1 MCIYVYE
8 SRVYTYILYI
18 VYIYPSMLFDFI
30 AAFSDIYHEMIRT
43 NDCFF
48 LCQKTC
54 VYAKTRALIS
64 FEN

>member
-1 MCIYVYE
+1 
-8 SRVYTYILYI
+8 
-18 VYIYPSMLFDFI
+18 MLFDFI
-30 AAFSDIYHEMIRT
+30 AAFSDIYHEMIGT

>member
-1 MCIYVYE
+1 MYIYVYE

-18 VYIYPSMLFDFI
+18 VYIYPSMLLDFI
-30 AAFSDIYHEMIRT
+30 AAFSDIYYEMIKT

-48 LCQKTC
+48 LCQKTW